1 MEKHHLDGK
10 PEEARFYIPEGADNK
25 GVPYGNE
32 GEMPLTAAQEK
43 IEQRR
48 KNRQRREEGRRRRR
62 KRLQVIGAVAGVF
75 VLWLLLRFLPVP
87 FGSVVIEGNGTMP
100 DEDVLRVAGVPSYVN
115 VVQLSTSTMRERLVR
130 DLRVGE
136 VTVERQF
143 PATIHVF
150 IKERQAEAVVM
161 TLYGFAYID
170 DTGTVIAV
178 EPKIKGVSVPIIT
191 GKKMDTLLLGDK
203 LDDNT
208 MKNALAYLKALSPS
222 VASSIAEINVGNP
235 KELIAYTTDGLS
247 IHLGDGDRV
256 SERASVTEE
265 LLNEIAK
272 KQLSIQY
279 IDVNPDA
286 PIVKEK

>member
-1 MEKHHLDGK
+1 MEKHHLDGQ

-48 KNRQRREEGRRRRR
+48 KKRQRREEGRRRRR

-235 KELIAYTTDGLS
+235 KELIAYTT
-247 IHLGDGDRV
+247 
-256 SERASVTEE
+256 EE
-265 LLNEIAK
+265 E
-272 KQLSIQY
+272 Y
-279 IDVNPDA
+279 PFFYR
-286 PIVKEK
+286 

>member
-1 MEKHHLDGK
+1 MEKHHLDGQ

-25 GVPYGNE
+25 EVHYDSE
-32 GEMPLTAAQEK
+32 GEMPLTEAQEK

-48 KNRQRREEGRRRRR
+48 KKRQRREEGRRRRR
-62 KRLQVIGAVAGVF
+62 KRLQVIGAVAGIF

-150 IKERQAEAVVM
+150 IKERRAEAVVM

-247 IHLGDGDRV
+247 IHLGDGDLV

>member
-1 MEKHHLDGK
+1 MEKHHLDGQ

-25 GVPYGNE
+25 EVHYDSE
-32 GEMPLTAAQEK
+32 GEMPLTEAQEK

-48 KNRQRREEGRRRRR
+48 KKRQRREEGRRRR
-62 KRLQVIGAVAGVF
+62 KRLQVIWAVAGVF
-75 VLWLLLRFLPVP
+75 GLWLLLRFLPVP

-150 IKERQAEAVVM
+150 IKERRAEAVVM

>member
-1 MEKHHLDGK
+1 MEKHHLDGQ

-25 GVPYGNE
+25 GVPFGPE

-48 KNRQRREEGRRRRR
+48 KKRQRREEGRRRRR

-75 VLWLLLRFLPVP
+75 GLWLLLRFLPVP

-150 IKERQAEAVVM
+150 IKEDRKSVV
-161 TLYGFAYID
+161 
-170 DTGTVIAV
+170 
-178 EPKIKGVSVPIIT
+178 
-191 GKKMDTLLLGDK
+191 
-203 LDDNT
+203 
-208 MKNALAYLKALSPS
+208 
-222 VASSIAEINVGNP
+222 
-235 KELIAYTTDGLS
+235 
-247 IHLGDGDRV
+247 
-256 SERASVTEE
+256 
-265 LLNEIAK
+265 
-272 KQLSIQY
+272 
-279 IDVNPDA
+279 
-286 PIVKEK
+286 

>member
-1 MEKHHLDGK
+1 M
-10 PEEARFYIPEGADNK
+10 
-25 GVPYGNE
+25 
-32 GEMPLTAAQEK
+32 
-43 IEQRR
+43 
-48 KNRQRREEGRRRRR
+48 
-62 KRLQVIGAVAGVF
+62 
-75 VLWLLLRFLPVP
+75 
-87 FGSVVIEGNGTMP
+87 
-100 DEDVLRVAGVPSYVN
+100 
-115 VVQLSTSTMRERLVR
+115 
-130 DLRVGE
+130 
-136 VTVERQF
+136 
-143 PATIHVF
+143 
-150 IKERQAEAVVM
+150 
-161 TLYGFAYID
+161 YGFAYID

-203 LDDNT
+203 LDE
-208 MKNALAYLKALSPS
+208 NALAYLKALSPS

>member
-1 MEKHHLDGK
+1 MKIYVNGFWKKPRQVNFNTYKGSAYGKHHLDGQ

-25 GVPYGNE
+25 GVQFGLE

-48 KNRQRREEGRRRRR
+48 KKRQRREEGRRRRR

-75 VLWLLLRFLPVP
+75 GLWLLLRFLPVP

-100 DEDVLRVAGVPSYVN
+100 DEDVLRVAGVSSYVN

-150 IKERQAEAVVM
+150 IKERRAEAVVM

-191 GKKMDTLLLGDK
+191 GKKWILFFWG
-203 LDDNT
+203 
-208 MKNALAYLKALSPS
+208 
-222 VASSIAEINVGNP
+222 IN
-235 KELIAYTTDGLS
+235 LTT
-247 IHLGDGDRV
+247 IR
-256 SERASVTEE
+256 
-265 LLNEIAK
+265 
-272 KQLSIQY
+272 
-279 IDVNPDA
+279 
-286 PIVKEK
+286 

>member
-1 MEKHHLDGK
+1 
-10 PEEARFYIPEGADNK
+10 
-25 GVPYGNE
+25 
-32 GEMPLTAAQEK
+32 
-43 IEQRR
+43 
-48 KNRQRREEGRRRRR
+48 
-62 KRLQVIGAVAGVF
+62 
-75 VLWLLLRFLPVP
+75 
-87 FGSVVIEGNGTMP
+87 MP

-150 IKERQAEAVVM
+150 IKERRAEAVVM